1 MYIQLQLDIS
11 FGVPQCNSI
20 GCCSLPLMNGLLYN
34 NDMMLVTTFLVAY
47 FLFNTLSMYSPVKI
61 CKSSLHRWWGN
72 HHHVTRKKHFNCIFL
87 SMWQKWIKYLDDTVD
102 ASDIRRSPLEVGSS
116 SQYLQWF
123 LHPKGGCFGFLNNQC
138 DATIPN
144 GVSQR
149 AKKTKI
155 GQNAQESSSFWGIW

>member
-72 HHHVTRKKHFNCIFL
+72 HHHVTRKKNT
-87 SMWQKWIKYLDDTVD
+87 ST
-102 ASDIRRSPLEVGSS
+102 A
-116 SQYLQWF
+116 
-123 LHPKGGCFGFLNNQC
+123 
-138 DATIPN
+138 
-144 GVSQR
+144 
-149 AKKTKI
+149 
-155 GQNAQESSSFWGIW
+155 SSFRCGKNGSNIWMILLMLQTSGDHHLRLVVHPNIYNGFYIQRVVVSDFWTINVMPPSQMEWVKEPKKRK